1 MIPRE
6 SRTLTPNKPF
16 ADADERQFLD
26 SLGQSAL
33 RDFPNPERK
42 DCPGGEFL
50 RTLAVNRSAIP
61 SSDLRVSHIAHCSP
75 CFQELTAFQKTAG
88 QRQLRM
94 KLSFALAA
102 AAVLI
107 IVSSLWLWERSRGG
121 GASQPQVAV
130 DDKSAPI
137 LAQISL
143 ENRSVARG
151 SAAPSEDGETL
162 RMPRGRLN
170 LTILL
175 PFGSA
180 EGAYDVQILKE
191 IDKPLISQSGQAA
204 RADGVTKF
212 VVALNTS
219 GLAAGKYLLGVR
231 HPPLEWA
238 FNPITVE

>member
-1 MIPRE
+1 MT
-6 SRTLTPNKPF
+6 SNNPF
-16 ADADERQFLD
+16 ADEDERQFLD

-50 RTLAVNRSAIP
+50 RTLAVDRNAIP
-61 SSDLRVSHIAHCSP
+61 ASDVRIGHVVHCSP
-75 CFQELTAFQKTAG
+75 CFQELAGFQKAAT

-94 KLSFALAA
+94 RIAVGLAA
-102 AAVLI
+102 AAAVI
-107 IVSSLWLWERSRGG
+107 IVSSLWVWERSNGG
-121 GASQPQVAV
+121 FGRQRVVAN
-130 DDKSAPI
+130 DKSALI

-151 SAAPSEDGETL
+151 TAEPSEDGETL

-180 EGAYDVQILKE
+180 EGAYEVQLLKE
-191 IDKPLISQSGQAA
+191 IDKPMIIQSGQAA
-204 RADGVTKF
+204 RVGGVTKF

-219 GLAAGKYLLGVR
+219 GLAVGKYLLGVR